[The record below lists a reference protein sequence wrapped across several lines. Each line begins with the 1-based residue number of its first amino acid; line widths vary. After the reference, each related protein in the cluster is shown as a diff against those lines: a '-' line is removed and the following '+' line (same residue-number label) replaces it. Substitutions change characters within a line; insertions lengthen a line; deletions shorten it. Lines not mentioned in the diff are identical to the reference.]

1 MDADAHNEAP
11 PEPWLAEA
19 VATLQ
24 QPVALDGAYWRRAL
38 AALEPPV
45 RGPAR
50 RWRLAVALPFAAAA
64 GLALMMQ
71 PGHRAGTEDGRAPVA
86 FHLSA
91 PAREVALV
99 GDFNDWD
106 PAANRLERHGSSW
119 NLTLRLP
126 PGRYRYAYL
135 VDGQRWLPDP
145 GLPAAGD
152 DFGTP
157 TSVITVAH

>member
-1 MDADAHNEAP
+1 MDADTHDEAP
-11 PEPWLAEA
+11 LEPWLAEA

-24 QPVALDGAYWRRAL
+24 QPVALSEGYRTRAL
-38 AALEPPV
+38 AALGPPA

-50 RWRLAVALPFAAAA
+50 RWRLAVALPFAVAA
-64 GLALMMQ
+64 GLALLLPRV
-71 PGHRAGTEDGRAPVA
+71 PGPGPGDGRSPVA
-86 FHLSA
+86 FHVSA

-99 GDFNDWD
+99 GDFNNWD
-106 PAANRLERHGSSW
+106 PAANRLERQGRTW

-145 GLPAAGD
+145 GFPAAGD

-157 TSVITVAH
+157 TAVITVAH

>member
-1 MDADAHNEAP
+1 MGAEARDEFP

-24 QPVALDGAYWRRAL
+24 EPVALDPGYWDRTL

-45 RGPAR
+45 CGPAR
-50 RWRLAVALPFAAAA
+50 PWRLAVALPLAVAA
-64 GLALMMQ
+64 GLALMLRRDPPAS
-71 PGHRAGTEDGRAPVA
+71 PGDGRAAVA
-86 FHLSA
+86 FHVSA
-91 PAREVALV
+91 LAREVALV
-99 GDFNDWD
+99 GDFNNWD
-106 PAANRLERHGSSW
+106 PAANRLERHGRSW